1 MRSTCRPPSPR
12 PLPSSPPSPPSP
24 SSSPLPSPSRARST
38 GPPHPSGSPSPPPL
52 PHASWWLPA
61 ALLSL
66 GLFLLSTMS
75 REVGSSGA
83 NSTPGTTT
91 VAAAASSPRRRPLTS
106 PPADA
111 GAFVGAPPAGVL
123 AGGLPPVVGGAVGT
137 TPSPT
142 ATVTASATAPV
153 CGRRVGGGATH
164 GWMPPRGGGGGSP
177 CWWPPPAPSSARRRV
192 AAPPRMVASQ
202 DTPEVAQHTF
212 PPAPAWVTAAAAHAA
227 PDGKAAAAAADVG
240 TSAATAAAAAIVH
253 GNGGVG
259 GGGVVVVPPTPASG
273 LSDLRSRLLRQEETI
288 IFALI
293 ERSQFRLNPLAY
305 TPGALVPGY
314 PGTFSRYLLH
324 ELEVAYAKTRRYT
337 SPDEHPFTDGLPDSV
352 LPPLAYPATLVPNNI
367 NVNAEIEAAYVG
379 QMLPRVCEGGDDQNY
394 GSSATCD
401 VACLQALSKRVH
413 YGKFVAEAK
422 FQEDPAAYTALVRAG
437 DREGIWEALTNSAVE
452 EVLLRRVRRK
462 AMAYGGD
469 VRDVPIEGAGEGK
482 YKVDPAAIAD
492 IYREIIIPL
501 TKKVEVDYLMQRV

>member
-1 MRSTCRPPSPR
+1 M
-12 PLPSSPPSPPSP
+12 
-24 SSSPLPSPSRARST
+24 A
-38 GPPHPSGSPSPPPL
+38 
-52 PHASWWLPA
+52 PA
-61 ALLSL
+61 
-66 GLFLLSTMS
+66 
-75 REVGSSGA
+75 
-83 NSTPGTTT
+83 
-91 VAAAASSPRRRPLTS
+91 
-106 PPADA
+106 
-111 GAFVGAPPAGVL
+111 
-123 AGGLPPVVGGAVGT
+123 
-137 TPSPT
+137 
-142 ATVTASATAPV
+142 TASATATAK
-153 CGRRVGGGATH
+153 ATKLTTT
-164 GWMPPRGGGGGSP
+164 
-177 CWWPPPAPSSARRRV
+177 ATTVTTTV
-192 AAPPRMVASQ
+192 A
-202 DTPEVAQHTF
+202 TT
-212 PPAPAWVTAAAAHAA
+212 T
-227 PDGKAAAAAADVG
+227 
-240 TSAATAAAAAIVH
+240 TTTAATAAAAGA
-253 GNGGVG
+253 
-259 GGGVVVVPPTPASG
+259 ALK

-314 PGTFSRYLLH
+314 PGTFSRFLLH

-337 SPDEHPFTDGLPDSV
+337 SPDEHPFTDGLPESV
-352 LPPLAYPATLVPNNI
+352 LPPLAYPSTLVPNDV

-437 DREGIWEALTNSAVE
+437 DREGIWDALTNSTVE

-469 VRDVPIEGAGEGK
+469 VRDVPVEGAGEGK

>member
-1 MRSTCRPPSPR
+1 M
-12 PLPSSPPSPPSP
+12 
-24 SSSPLPSPSRARST
+24 
-38 GPPHPSGSPSPPPL
+38 G
-52 PHASWWLPA
+52 
-61 ALLSL
+61 
-66 GLFLLSTMS
+66 
-75 REVGSSGA
+75 REVGPSGA
-83 NSTPGTTT
+83 NPSPGTTI
-91 VAAAASSPRRRPLTS
+91 AAGATASPRRRPLTP

-111 GAFVGAPPAGVL
+111 GAFVGAPPAGML
-123 AGGLPPVVGGAVGT
+123 AGGPPPADGGVVDSA
-137 TPSPT
+137 PPRS
-142 ATVTASATAPV
+142 ATITASATAPV
-153 CGRRVGGGATH
+153 CERRVGGGATH
-164 GWMPPRGGGGGSP
+164 GWMPPRGDGASRP
-177 CWWPPPAPSSARRRV
+177 CWWPPPASSPVRRRV
-192 AAPPRMVASQ
+192 AAPPRVVASQ
-202 DTPEVAQHTF
+202 DPPEVVQHIF

-227 PDGKAAAAAADVG
+227 SDGKAAAAAA
-240 TSAATAAAAAIVH
+240 AAAPADAATTAAAAAAEATAN

-259 GGGVVVVPPTPASG
+259 GGGVVVAPPTPASG
-273 LSDLRSRLLRQEETI
+273 VDFHGIPNPGPGGTLKLSDLRSRLLRQEETI

-352 LPPLAYPATLVPNNI
+352 LPPLAYPATLVPNNV

-469 VRDVPIEGAGEGK
+469 VRDVPVEGAGEGK
-482 YKVDPAAIAD
+482 YKVDPTAIAD